1 MYKLKEYKDKIVS
14 ALTDLER
21 RTIFKN
27 KAGYFDLNT
36 DAEEFY
42 RGLLNLFYGWKL
54 KNANT
59 PKDPNYEGVDLLF
72 MTDKV
77 AVQVTSETTSQKVH
91 DSIEGFKNKALQE
104 GYQELYILMFQ
115 GKPDFPR
122 VNFAKTV
129 DKKFVFDKK
138 KHIID
143 HSDLCKKLENAEFE
157 YVKNIY
163 EYLDDFGCIAY
174 AGLDEDTDDLGIID
188 EIFEYIQLN
197 RPKKASDLEKIKK
210 ATQINLIPK
219 ISLNFPMEEEQ
230 SQVKRLLRTVWDKK
244 QVVDNFVADKT
255 LEDEVSILELI
266 YQIQEDFCQT
276 RGTKNPNAKIEDIQI
291 IRDLATNYLPDAKKR
306 NPSYRANAQAFIF
319 YFFEFCYIGD
329 KTKEEKENPPLLQ
342 LSIFG

>member
-1 MYKLKEYKDKIVS
+1 
-14 ALTDLER
+14 
-21 RTIFKN
+21 
-27 KAGYFDLNT
+27 
-36 DAEEFY
+36 
-42 RGLLNLFYGWKL
+42 
-54 KNANT
+54 
-59 PKDPNYEGVDLLF
+59 
-72 MTDKV
+72 
-77 AVQVTSETTSQKVH
+77 
-91 DSIEGFKNKALQE
+91 
-104 GYQELYILMFQ
+104 LMFQ